1 MKRLVLVL
9 VLAALALAGT
19 LGYASSRRE
28 QAYHRL
34 IEQGD
39 AALAQ
44 GESVAAAEAFTVAIA
59 LKPGSMLGYLKRGE
73 AYRQY
78 GDLETALKDLRT
90 ASGLDPAAT
99 RPLELLGDVEHALR
113 RYDRAAERFEKYL
126 RIDDQSPRILYK
138 LALARY
144 HAGSTEGAVE
154 ALRGALGLDARFAQ
168 AHYLMGLCFESLGK
182 PDQARRSLQRAVEL
196 SPALLDAR
204 EELAELYR
212 RTSRADERLSELE
225 ALQALDAGSAARHV
239 TLALAHA
246 DVGQFDRA
254 VTILGRA
261 VARFPTHSYSYV
273 ALGRVWLD
281 AWQVRG
287 DDVALRK
294 ALEALER
301 AAASEGSSEAL
312 MLLGRALL
320 LSDQAERAATV
331 LLDAV
336 ARKPLDPLAFYYLAD
351 AAERIGNVTVAR
363 NALVDFHA
371 LEGDSADARRRS
383 RLFERIA
390 TLSAGMNDPA
400 AAVTWFGR
408 AAAADPANADAAFL
422 VRFADAQWKT
432 GDPAGAR
439 ETLTKALALEPDHR
453 TARSLLRRLAR
464 REKGEGRR

>member
-1 MKRLVLVL
+1 MKRVILVVA
-9 VLAALALAGT
+9 LAALALAGT

-28 QAYHRL
+28 QAYHQL

-44 GESVAAAEAFTVAIA
+44 GESFAAVEAFTLAIA

-78 GDLETALKDLRT
+78 GELETALKDLRR

-113 RYDRAAERFEKYL
+113 RYDRAAERFETYL
-126 RIDDQSPRILYK
+126 RIDDQSPRILYR
-138 LALARY
+138 LALSRY
-144 HAGSTEGAVE
+144 HAGNAQGAIE
-154 ALRGALGLDARFAQ
+154 ALRSALALDARFAQ
-168 AHYLMGLCFESLGK
+168 AHYLMGLCFEALEK
-182 PDQARRSLQRAVEL
+182 PDQARRSLHRAVEL

-204 EELAELYR
+204 EELAELHR
-212 RTSRADERLSELE
+212 RTSRGEERLSELE
-225 ALQALDAGSAARHV
+225 ALQALDPGSAARHV

-246 DVGQFDRA
+246 EIGQFDRA

-261 VARFPTHSYSYV
+261 VARFPAHPYSYV

-281 AWQVRG
+281 AWQARG
-287 DDVALRK
+287 DDVALQK

-301 AAASEGSSEAL
+301 AAASDGSSEAL

-320 LSDQAERAATV
+320 LSNQPERAASA
-331 LLDAV
+331 LIDAT
-336 ARKPLDPLAFYYLAD
+336 AKKPLDPLAFYYLAD
-351 AAERIGNVTVAR
+351 AAERIGNVPVAR
-363 NALVDFHA
+363 NALLDYHA
-371 LEGDSADARRRS
+371 LEGAPADLRRRA

-408 AAAADPANADAAFL
+408 AAATDPASVDAAFL

-432 GDPAGAR
+432 GDAAGAR
-439 ETLTKALALEPDHR
+439 EGLTKALGLEPDHR
-453 TARSLLRRLAR
+453 AARSLLRRLGTR
-464 REKGEGRR
+464 R